1 MECKLYLLQV
11 TPSGVKL
18 IEVNDFFIWI
28 EMSEMKFEICFDVRN
43 KERVLNKDHETASEA
58 KDLHQ

>member
-11 TPSGVKL
+11 EGVKL

-28 EMSEMKFEICFDVRN
+28 EMSEMKFEICFDVGN